1 MSRRDTTEFDTVN
14 ATVIEPYTAEMG
26 AFKAP
31 IFLAAGY
38 KFVNSKKGKET
49 RNFSYALE

>member
-1 MSRRDTTEFDTVN
+1 MHNEKGEQYGGQAKKLLLQPKRVGS
-14 ATVIEPYTAEMG
+14 TASD
-26 AFKAP
+26 FQ
-31 IFLAAGY
+31 AAGY